1 MFLIIFLLSLRPEI
15 QKSMSDINDKKLI
28 IGLKEGKRNSYKTLF
43 MKYYAP
49 FVRFVEK
56 IIADRQSAEDIIQD
70 VFTRIYLNRDSL
82 DENLCLENYIFVLA
96 RNSALNYLKSHNK
109 VLLVE
114 YDDDMVSSVRSD
126 SDTIANELAD
136 NIKDEI
142 HSMPEKRRKVF
153 LLSRKNNLSNKEI
166 ARNMNISEKT
176 VERHI
181 TLALSELRKNLLS

>member
-1 MFLIIFLLSLRPEI
+1 
-15 QKSMSDINDKKLI
+15 MSDLKDKKLI
-28 IGLKEGKRNSYKTLF
+28 IGLKEGKKSSYKILF
-43 MKYYAP
+43 TKYYAP

-56 IIADRQSAEDIIQD
+56 IITDKQSAEDIIQD

-82 DENLCLENYIFVLA
+82 DENLCLESYIFVLA
-96 RNSALNYLKSHNK
+96 RNAALNYLKSHNK

-114 YDDDMVSSVRSD
+114 YDDNMVSSVRSD
-126 SDTIANELAD
+126 SDTLFNELSD
-136 NIKDEI
+136 SIRNEI

-166 ARNMNISEKT
+166 AKNMNISEKT

-181 TLALSELRKNLLS
+181 TLALSKLKKNLMS